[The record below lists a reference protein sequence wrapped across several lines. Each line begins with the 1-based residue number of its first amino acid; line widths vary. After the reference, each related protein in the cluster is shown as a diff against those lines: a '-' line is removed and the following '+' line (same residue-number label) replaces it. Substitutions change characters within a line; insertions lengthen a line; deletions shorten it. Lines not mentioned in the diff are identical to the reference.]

1 MLIHKLPQEIVE
13 YQKLAREFATRE
25 LLPASHKLDN
35 STEFPLDL
43 IKSAWESGLLNMA
56 VPEAQG
62 GLGLSCLENCVIQEE
77 LAAGDSGVAG
87 IIESSDVAQRFV
99 IECGDEEQK
108 NEFLASMVEAPAVA
122 GYAMESPFR
131 NSQVFFRRDGEEFFL
146 NGKHNA
152 IVNGGVGE
160 WYLIKAYEDRREL
173 SAQSNDGHAQEQELG
188 SATYFLVRSGEDG
201 LNFEQRVTTIG
212 KKALVISSA
221 RFDEVMVPATAV
233 LGGLGQAERV
243 YNQCLTKTYPL
254 MAAAMVG
261 LARSAM
267 EHALRYSK
275 ERHTFGLPI
284 SSFQGISFMLADM
297 AKDIEAARLLV
308 LQAAQLSDEKY
319 SPISEAVCAKAFAQ
333 DMVMR
338 VTTDAVQVF
347 GGYGFSKEYPVEKL
361 MRDAK
366 VAQLIDGTSETQKVN
381 LGRQLV
387 TAV

>member
-1 MLIHKLPQEIVE
+1 MLIHKLPQEIIE
-13 YQKLAREFATRE
+13 YQKLAREFAVRE
-25 LLPASHKLDN
+25 LLPASHKLD
-35 STEFPLDL
+35 STGEFPLDL
-43 IKSAWESGLLNMA
+43 IKSAWESGLLNMS

-87 IIESSDVAQRFV
+87 IIEASDVAQRFV
-99 IECGDEEQK
+99 IECGDEGQK
-108 NEFLASMVEAPAVA
+108 NEFLATMVEAPAVA

-131 NSQVFFRRDGEEFFL
+131 NSQVFFRRDGDEFYL

-152 IVNGGVGE
+152 IVNGGVAE
-160 WYLIKAYEDRREL
+160 WYLVKAYEDRREL
-173 SAQSNDGHAQEQELG
+173 AQSSQEQDLG
-188 SATYFLVRSGEDG
+188 SATYFLVKSGEDG
-201 LNFEQRVTTIG
+201 MIFDQRVPTLG

-221 RFDEVMVPATAV
+221 RFDEVLVPASAV
-233 LGGLGQAERV
+233 LGGVGQSERV
-243 YNQCLTKTYPL
+243 YNQCLTKNYAL
-254 MAAAMVG
+254 MAASMVG
-261 LARSAM
+261 LARAAM

-308 LQAAQLSDEKY
+308 FQAAQLADEKFA
-319 SPISEAVCAKAFAQ
+319 SISESVCAKAFAQ